1 MNRPLYDD
9 PVVAE
14 IHAIRKALLD
24 DCGGD
29 LAEYRRRSRERQ
41 ASSGRHIITSPLKK
55 RAEPR
60 REPERRSQ
68 ADLN

>member
-1 MNRPLYDD
+1 MNRLLYDD

-41 ASSGRHIITSPLKK
+41 AASGRHVITSPLKR
-55 RAEPR
+55 RAEQSDA
-60 REPERRSQ
+60 RERENVSR
-68 ADLN
+68 DG